1 MGFLDGQSFLV
12 HIDHEHGGRGAV
24 HVADT
29 AQLLSQLVLLTLEE
43 QQLLLGQTGAV
54 HVGEVHFLK
63 FLEAGDALGHGL
75 EVGQH
80 AAEPT
85 LGDIRHVHAG
95 GLSGNSFLSLF
106 LGADEQHGAVVGN
119 SGLDEVVGL
128 VDHVE
133 RLEQVDDVDA
143 VALGEDELLHLR
155 VPTTGL
161 VAEVQACLQH
171 VAHSDLSHGIA
182 TSFFVGS
189 CLVMRSCVQPMP
201 CRHQPTDTGR
211 REHDAN
217 WLRTG

>member
-1 MGFLDGQSFLV
+1 M
-12 HIDHEHGGRGAV
+12 
-24 HVADT
+24 
-29 AQLLSQLVLLTLEE
+29 
-43 QQLLLGQTGAV
+43 
-54 HVGEVHFLK
+54 
-63 FLEAGDALGHGL
+63 
-75 EVGQH
+75 
-80 AAEPT
+80 
-85 LGDIRHVHAG
+85 
-95 GLSGNSFLSLF
+95 
-106 LGADEQHGAVVGN
+106 GN

-171 VAHSDLSHGIA
+171 VAHIDLPGHAHLRAAAPPVSR
-182 TSFFVGS
+182 V
-189 CLVMRSCVQPMP
+189 V
-201 CRHQPTDTGR
+201 QPTDTSR